1 MENDSMTTGSTDPID
16 PQAGDA
22 LDQTSTDHLDAPIV
36 DPLAGDPAPIET
48 DDSKSAIEPTDPD
61 DGRAD
66 DEPIDGQQA
75 VNDAAHERDPEG
87 GPAAIQPEPGSGP
100 EEVTT
105 ENPYGS
111 PGFGTAGK
119 FPTPQ
124 DELDDAD
131 DEPTQ

>member
-1 MENDSMTTGSTDPID
+1 METNTNDAGMTVGSSDPID
-16 PQAGDA
+16 PQQVDT
-22 LDQTSTDHLDAPIV
+22 LDQAASDQMDPAPV
-36 DPLAGDPAPIET
+36 DPLAGDPAPVET
-48 DDSKSAIEPTDPD
+48 GDSKSAIEPTDPD

-66 DEPIDGQQA
+66 AEPIDGQQA

-100 EEVTT
+100 EEVALDS
-105 ENPYGS
+105 PYGS

-124 DELDDAD
+124 DELD
-131 DEPTQ
+131 EQ